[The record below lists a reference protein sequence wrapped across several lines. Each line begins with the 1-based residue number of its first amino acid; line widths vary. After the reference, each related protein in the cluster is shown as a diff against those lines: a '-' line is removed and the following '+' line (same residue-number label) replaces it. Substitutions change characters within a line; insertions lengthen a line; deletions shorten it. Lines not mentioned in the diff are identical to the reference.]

1 MIEETGF
8 LWILLTGLIYG
19 IIHSAFASVPVKNW
33 MAAQFGLGNPKLYRL
48 FYVMQSSL
56 FSVIYLSL
64 VFILPDRVIYI
75 IPVPWLFVF
84 LLIDLAAAFCAYL
97 GLKQTGISS
106 FLGLEF
112 LFTREN
118 SLQTQSLNTGGFY
131 RYVRHPVY
139 FFSLILIWLLPIM
152 SWNILAFNIG
162 ATAYLI
168 IGSHYEERKLIQDFG
183 QEYLDYQK
191 QVPAFWPRLK
201 FKR

>member
-19 IIHSAFASVPVKNW
+19 IIHSGFASLPVKNW
-33 MAAQFGLGNPKLYRL
+33 MASQFGLGNPKLYRL
-48 FYVMQSSL
+48 FYVIQST
-56 FSVIYLSL
+56 FFTIIYLAL
-64 VFILPDRVIYI
+64 VLILPDRIIYI
-75 IPVPWLFVF
+75 VNSPWLLVF
-84 LLIDLAAAFCAYL
+84 LLIELGAAFCAYIS
-97 GLKQTGISS
+97 LKETGVFS

-112 LFTREN
+112 LFSRE
-118 SLQTQSLNTGGFY
+118 SSPQTQSLNTGGFY

-139 FFSLILIWLLPIM
+139 FFSLIFIWLLPIM

-168 IGSHYEERKLIQDFG
+168 IGSHYEERKLVQEFG

-201 FKR
+201 F

>member
-19 IIHSAFASVPVKNW
+19 IIHSAFASLPVKNW
-33 MAAQFGLGNPKLYRL
+33 MASQFGLGNPKLYRL
-48 FYVMQSSL
+48 FYVIQST
-56 FSVIYLSL
+56 FFTIIYLAL
-64 VFILPDRVIYI
+64 VLILPDRIIYI
-75 IPVPWLFVF
+75 VNSPWLLVF
-84 LLIDLAAAFCAYL
+84 LLIELGAAFCAYIS
-97 GLKQTGISS
+97 LKETGVFS

-112 LFTREN
+112 LFSRE
-118 SLQTQSLNTGGFY
+118 SSPQTQSLNTGGFY

-139 FFSLILIWLLPIM
+139 FFSLIFIWLLPIM

-168 IGSHYEERKLIQDFG
+168 IGSHYEERKLVQEFG

-201 FKR
+201 F